1 MTDDE
6 TTAEDTA
13 PAEEVVV
20 LKAYRQQKT
29 VNIQF
34 EAGGPVLPYRL
45 VSLMGTEKEAF
56 QKFAAEKT
64 VLKNGKPVK
73 VLDPNAAET
82 RLLHLA
88 LRDPDGKQVPEAEF
102 KKWANVTLQAL
113 LKLVVTMN
121 GLSKDDED
129 DVKNG

>member
-20 LKAYRQQKT
+20 LKAYRQTKT

-34 EAGGPVLPYRL
+34 EEGGPVRAYTL
-45 VSLMGTEKEAF
+45 VSLMGSEKEAF

-64 VLKNGKPVK
+64 VLKNGKPVRMT
-73 VLDPNAAET
+73 DPAAGEN

-88 LRDPDGKQVPEAEF
+88 LRDPDGKPVPEAEF
-102 KKWANVTLQAL
+102 KRWANVVLQAL
-113 LKLVVTMN
+113 LKIIVKMN
-121 GLSKDDED
+121 GLGPDDED